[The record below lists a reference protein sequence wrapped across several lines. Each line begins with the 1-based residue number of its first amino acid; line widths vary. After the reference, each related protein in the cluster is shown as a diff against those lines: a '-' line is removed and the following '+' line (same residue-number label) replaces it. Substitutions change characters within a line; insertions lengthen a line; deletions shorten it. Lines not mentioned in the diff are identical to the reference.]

1 MTQSIRGVC
10 FDFNGV
16 IVDDERHHGASLIAT
31 LAAHGIALDE
41 PTYYRDYLGFDDANA
56 LRFAWHG
63 AERTLDDA
71 QLAELVAHK
80 GRGYRALIAADLTLV
95 PGVREFVRALCDD
108 GVRLAVVSAAQRD
121 EIDYVL
127 DAAGL
132 AECFEGIVSASDV
145 SKTKPDPEGYRRGL
159 AILGLEPTQ
168 CVVIEDSLPG
178 CAAGRAAGM
187 RVAMLTTS
195 HSRDELAAGHPATIW
210 SDYVGRR
217 PEELPWNR
225 S

>member
-1 MTQSIRGVC
+1 MQFPAGVC

-56 LRFAWHG
+56 LRFAWEG
-63 AERTLDDA
+63 AGRALDDA
-71 QLAELVAHK
+71 QLAALIAHK
-80 GRGYRALIAADLTLV
+80 GEGYRSLIAADLTLV
-95 PGVREFVRALCDD
+95 PGVREFVRALRAA
-108 GVRLAVVSAAQRD
+108 GVRLVVVSAAQRD

-127 DAAGL
+127 GVAGL
-132 AECFEGIVSASDV
+132 AECFEGIVAASDV

-159 AILGLEPTQ
+159 AILGLPPER

-187 RVAMLTTS
+187 AVAMLTTS
-195 HSRDELAAGHPATIW
+195 HSREHLAAGDAATIW
-210 SDYVGRR
+210 DDYVGRE
-217 PEELPWNR
+217 PKELPWTR